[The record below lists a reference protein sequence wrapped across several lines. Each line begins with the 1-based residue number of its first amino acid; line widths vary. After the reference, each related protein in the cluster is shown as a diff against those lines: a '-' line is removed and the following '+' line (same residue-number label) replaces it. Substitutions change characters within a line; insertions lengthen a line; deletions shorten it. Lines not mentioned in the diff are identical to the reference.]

1 MHREGG
7 IRVHPLR
14 CFGLV
19 RVGGASQSL
28 DGVVF
33 ISLAQ
38 EVPVPLFNDRAQ
50 QATGVVLGHAEG
62 VRDRRK
68 EINAVRLGIFEM
80 ASLDGLLPECFTA
93 GIMSEVVELN
103 IGPDRLIEM
112 YLADKHQLRARRR
125 GVSGYSRSLL

>member
-1 MHREGG
+1 M
-7 IRVHPLR
+7 RVHPLSG
-14 CFGLV
+14 FGLLL
-19 RVGGASQSL
+19 VGGASQSL

-38 EVPVPLFNDRAQ
+38 EMPQPLFNDRAQ

-80 ASLDGLLPECFTA
+80 SQLDGFLPECFTS
-93 GIMSEVVELN
+93 GLSSEVVELN
-103 IGPDRLIEM
+103 IHPDWLMEM
-112 YLADKHQLRARRR
+112 FWLKSTSFGL
-125 GVSGYSRSLL
+125 